1 MSLEVA
7 VHVDLDRAVTDS
19 HHDVVPMPLIPMP
32 MGSKRAPL
40 APVAQDPVFDAFFRH
55 GQVELLAP
63 GPARSEDCAVLAG
76 AAYAVAGKHSARGE
90 FGQLGD
96 VVVGQVGCSELN
108 EGRRGEGE
116 GKDLFRGE
124 KGIVLCEG
132 PDLDASARGEGECSF
147 GAASGGREVCA
158 G

>member
-55 GQVELLAP
+55 GQVELLGSSSASGEDRP
-63 GPARSEDCAVLAG
+63 VLARTAHAVACEDCAG
-76 AAYAVAGKHSARGE
+76 GE
-90 FGQLGD
+90 LGELGH
-96 VVVGQVGCSELN
+96 VVVGETRGSELD
-108 EGRRGEGE
+108 E
-116 GKDLFRGE
+116 
-124 KGIVLCEG
+124 
-132 PDLDASARGEGECSF
+132 
-147 GAASGGREVCA
+147 GGRSRREREDVC
-158 G
+158 GG